1 MALRTIRE
9 MGDPILEKVC
19 RPITKVD
26 DKIKTLIDDM
36 FDTMYEADGVGL
48 AGPQVGM
55 LKRICV
61 IDTRVEGECVC
72 LINPEV
78 IETSGEQTADEG
90 CLSVPGKCGIVTR
103 PDHVVVKALNEDMEE
118 REVVGDGLFA
128 RALLHEID
136 HLDGILYVS
145 KVEGELMNV
154 MAESEEEDDEEE

>member
-9 MGDPILEKVC
+9 MGDPILGKVC
-19 RPITKVD
+19 RPIQKMD
-26 DKIKTLIDDM
+26 DKLKCLIDDM

-61 IDTRVEGECVC
+61 IDTREEGECVC

-78 IETSGEQTADEG
+78 IETSGEQSGDEG
-90 CLSVPGKCGIVTR
+90 CLSVPGKCGLVTR
-103 PDHVVVKALNEDMEE
+103 PNHVVVKALNENMEE
-118 REVVGDGLFA
+118 IEVTGEGLFA

-145 KVEGELMNV
+145 KVEGELRTV
-154 MAESEEEDDEEE
+154 TYEDMELDEEE

>member
-1 MALRTIRE
+1 
-9 MGDPILEKVC
+9 
-19 RPITKVD
+19 
-26 DKIKTLIDDM
+26 M

-61 IDTRVEGECVC
+61 IDTREEGECVC

-78 IETSGEQTADEG
+78 IETSGEQSGDEG
-90 CLSVPGKCGIVTR
+90 CLSVPGKCGLVTR
-103 PDHVVVKALNEDMEE
+103 PNHVVVKALNENMEE
-118 REVVGDGLFA
+118 IEVTGEGLFA

-145 KVEGELMNV
+145 KVEGELRTV
-154 MAESEEEDDEEE
+154 TYEDMELDEEE

>member
-9 MGDPILEKVC
+9 MGDPILGKVC
-19 RPITKVD
+19 KPITKVD
-26 DKIKTLIDDM
+26 DKIKNLIDDM

-61 IDTRVEGECVC
+61 IDTREEGECVC

-78 IETSGEQTADEG
+78 IETSGEQSGDEG
-90 CLSVPGKCGIVTR
+90 CLSVPGKCGRVTR
-103 PDHVVVKALNEDMEE
+103 PDHVVVKALNENMEE
-118 REVVGDGLFA
+118 IEVTGDGLFA

-154 MAESEEEDDEEE
+154 VAEEIDADEVE